1 MDEPAG
7 AGLGAAPAPA
17 VAARPADAV
26 AGPGPAKGGG
36 DLARS
41 VGWLLAAVGFMVGAR
56 PIADNSFLTHLA
68 TGHLILAR
76 HGVPAVDP
84 YSATAAGE
92 PWTVQSWL
100 VSIVYAVLDEALG
113 PWAIRAFHGVLAAGI
128 VLGLWR
134 LVAPARQLVTR
145 VALVTAA
152 IVIGTALWSPRPL
165 LVGLAALVLT
175 LQVVQGLR
183 PRWWLVPLFWVWV
196 NSHGSFA
203 LGLALVGAVA
213 VGAAVDQRRWWPR
226 SEARTC
232 LAAGAG
238 ALLGTLN
245 PLGWRLLWF
254 PVELLRRGGSLR
266 RVAEWRAP
274 DFQSVP
280 ERVYLLLLVVVV
292 LAAAR
297 RASWRQLAPAL
308 GFYAAGLMAVR
319 NLGLASLVIMALLAP
334 SLSGLR
340 GGLEARGSASLTR
353 VLGALSA
360 AALAVSAVT
369 VAVSPALVLTS
380 YPTASVDWLA
390 ERGLVAADGIRL
402 GHRETVGNYLTWR
415 FGPEARVFMDD
426 RFDFYPAD
434 VIEDH
439 NALVLGGDMAPVLER
454 HRFDVVLW
462 AAESP
467 LARWLARDADWD
479 VVRVDGDWI
488 VACRRSSPAYSRCSP
503 SGA

>member
-7 AGLGAAPAPA
+7 ELLTAAPVPEPA
-17 VAARPADAV
+17 SPVPPAAAANTAGDA
-26 AGPGPAKGGG
+26 

-41 VGWLLAAVGFMVGAR
+41 IGWLLAAVGFMVGAR

-76 HGVPAVDP
+76 HGVPATDP
-84 YSATAAGE
+84 YSATAAGQ

-100 VSIVYAVLDEALG
+100 VSVVYAVLDAAVG
-113 PWAIRAFHGVLAAGI
+113 PWAIRAFHGILAAGI

-152 IVIGTALWSPRPL
+152 IVVGTSLWSPRPL

-213 VGAAVDQRRWWPR
+213 VGAAIDQRRWWPR
-226 SEARTC
+226 AEARAC
-232 LAAGAG
+232 AAAAVG
-238 ALLGTLN
+238 ALVGMVN

-254 PVELLRRGGSLR
+254 PVELLGRGGSLR

-280 ERVYLLLLVVVV
+280 EQVYLGLLAVVV

-297 RASWRQLAPAL
+297 RASWRQLVPAL
-308 GFYAAGLMAVR
+308 VFYAAGLMAVR
-319 NLGLASLVIMALLAP
+319 NLGLASLVVVAMLAP

-340 GGLEARGSASLTR
+340 NGLESRGSRSLTR
-353 VLGALSA
+353 VLAA
-360 AALAVSAVT
+360 MAVAALAVSTVT
-369 VAVSPALVLTS
+369 VALSPALVLTS
-380 YPTASVDWLA
+380 YPVASVDWLA
-390 ERGLVAADGIRL
+390 ERGLVATDGVRL

-415 FGPEARVFMDD
+415 FGTDARVFMDD

-462 AAESP
+462 AAPSP
-467 LARWLARDADWD
+467 LVRWLARDPDWD
-479 VVRVDGDWI
+479 IVRTDGDWI
-488 VACRRSSPAYSRCSP
+488 IACRRSSPAYARCSP
-503 SGA
+503 AAP

>member
-7 AGLGAAPAPA
+7 AVLTAAPAPA
-17 VAARPADAV
+17 VARDDEAS
-26 AGPGPAKGGG
+26 AGRGPATAPAG

-41 VGWLLAAVGFMVGAR
+41 IGWLLAAVGFMVGAR

-76 HGVPAVDP
+76 HGVPTVDP
-84 YSATAAGE
+84 YSATAAGQ

-100 VSIVYAVLDEALG
+100 VSVVYAVLDDSLG
-113 PWAIRAFHGVLAAGI
+113 PGAIRVLHGMLAAGT

-152 IVIGTALWSPRPL
+152 IVIGTSLWSPRPL

-175 LQVVQGLR
+175 LQVVQELR

-213 VGAAVDQRRWWPR
+213 VGAAIDQRRWWPR
-226 SEARTC
+226 AEAGAC

-238 ALLGTLN
+238 ALLGMLN

-280 ERVYLLLLVVVV
+280 EQVYLVLLVLVV
-292 LAAAR
+292 LAATR
-297 RASWRQLAPAL
+297 RARWRQLVPAL
-308 GFYAAGLMAVR
+308 VFYAAGLMAVR
-319 NLGLASLVIMALLAP
+319 NLGLASLVVVALLAP

-340 GGLEARGSASLTR
+340 GGLEGRGSASLTR
-353 VLGALSA
+353 VLGG
-360 AALAVSAVT
+360 LAGASLVVSVAT
-369 VAVSPALVLTS
+369 VAISPALVLTS
-380 YPTASVDWLA
+380 YPVASVDWLA
-390 ERGLVAADGIRL
+390 ERGLVAADGVRL

-415 FGPEARVFMDD
+415 FGPDARVFMDD

-439 NALVLGGDMAPVLER
+439 NVLVLGGDMAPVLDR
-454 HRFDVVLW
+454 RRFDVVLW
-462 AAESP
+462 TAKSP
-467 LARWLARDADWD
+467 LTRWLARDPDWD
-479 VVRVDGDWI
+479 VVRTDGEWI
-488 VACRRSSPAYSRCSP
+488 VACRRSSPVYTRCR
-503 SGA
+503 

>member
-7 AGLGAAPAPA
+7 ELLTAPPVPEPAAAVPAT
-17 VAARPADAV
+17 
-26 AGPGPAKGGG
+26 GPAAGNA

-41 VGWLLAAVGFMVGAR
+41 IGWLLAAVGFMIGAR

-76 HGVPAVDP
+76 HAVPVVDP
-84 YSATAAGE
+84 YSATAAGQS
-92 PWTVQSWL
+92 WTVQSWL
-100 VSIVYAVLDEALG
+100 VSGVYAVLDEALG
-113 PWAIRAFHGVLAAGI
+113 LWAIRAFHGVLAAGI

-152 IVIGTALWSPRPL
+152 IVIGTSLWSPRPL
-165 LVGLAALVLT
+165 LVGLAALVLA

-203 LGLALVGAVA
+203 LGLALVGAVT
-213 VGAAVDQRRWWPR
+213 VGAAIDQHRWWPR
-226 SEARTC
+226 SEVRAC

-238 ALLGTLN
+238 VLLGMVN

-280 ERVYLLLLVVVV
+280 EQVYLLLLAVLV

-297 RASWRQLAPAL
+297 RASWRQLVPAL
-308 GFYAAGLMAVR
+308 VFYAAGLMAVR
-319 NLGLASLVIMALLAP
+319 NLGLASLVVVAVLAP
-334 SLSGLR
+334 SLSGIR
-340 GGLEARGSASLTR
+340 GGLEDRGSSPLTR
-353 VLGALSA
+353 VLGGLA
-360 AALAVSAVT
+360 AASLAVSAAT
-369 VAVSPALVLTS
+369 VALSPALALTS
-380 YPTASVDWLA
+380 YPVASVDWLA
-390 ERGLVAADGIRL
+390 ERGLVATDGVRL

-415 FGPEARVFMDD
+415 FGTEARVFMDD

-462 AAESP
+462 AAKSP
-467 LARWLARDADWD
+467 LARWLARDPDWD
-479 VVRVDGDWI
+479 VVRTDGDWI

-503 SGA
+503 VSP

>member
-7 AGLGAAPAPA
+7 AVLTAAPTGAVLTAAPTGA
-17 VAARPADAV
+17 VV
-26 AGPGPAKGGG
+26 PGSATG

-41 VGWLLAAVGFMVGAR
+41 IGWLLATVGFMVGAR

-76 HGVPAVDP
+76 HGVPGVDP

-100 VSIVYAVLDEALG
+100 VSVVYAVLDETLG
-113 PWAIRAFHGVLAAGI
+113 PWSIRAFHGLLAAGI

-152 IVIGTALWSPRPL
+152 IVIGTSLWSPRPL
-165 LVGLAALVLT
+165 LVGLAALVLV
-175 LQVVQGLR
+175 LQVLQGLR
-183 PRWWLVPLFWVWV
+183 PRWWLVPLFWVWI

-213 VGAAVDQRRWWPR
+213 IGAAVDQRRWWPR
-226 SEARTC
+226 AEAGAC
-232 LAAGAG
+232 LAAGSG
-238 ALLGTLN
+238 ALLGMIN

-280 ERVYLLLLVVVV
+280 EQVYLLLLVVIV

-297 RASWRQLAPAL
+297 RACWRQLVPAL
-308 GFYAAGLMAVR
+308 MFYAAGLMAVR
-319 NLGLASLVIMALLAP
+319 NLGLGSLVVVAVLAP

-340 GGLEARGSASLTR
+340 GGLEAEGSASFTR
-353 VLGALSA
+353 VLGALAA

-369 VAVSPALVLTS
+369 VVASPALVLTS
-380 YPTASVDWLA
+380 YPTATVDWLA
-390 ERGLVAADGIRL
+390 ERDLVATEGVAL
-402 GHRETVGNYLTWR
+402 GHRETIGNYLTWR
-415 FGPEARVFMDD
+415 FGTEARVFMDD

-434 VIEDH
+434 VVEDH

-454 HRFDVVLW
+454 RRFDVVVW
-462 AAESP
+462 AAKSP
-467 LARWLARDADWD
+467 LARWLARDPDWD
-479 VVRVDGDWI
+479 VVRTDGDWI
-488 VACRRSSPAYSRCSP
+488 VVCRRSSPAYSRCR
-503 SGA
+503 

>member
-7 AGLGAAPAPA
+7 AVLTASAVSEPTGSAPTPGAAS
-17 VAARPADAV
+17 
-26 AGPGPAKGGG
+26 AGGA

-41 VGWLLAAVGFMVGAR
+41 IGWLLAVVGFMVGAR

-76 HGVPAVDP
+76 HGVPGADP

-100 VSIVYAVLDEALG
+100 VSVVYAVLDGTLG

-145 VALVTAA
+145 VALVTAT

-175 LQVVQGLR
+175 LQVVQGFR

-203 LGLALVGAVA
+203 LGLALVAAVA

-226 SEARTC
+226 TEARTC
-232 LAAGAG
+232 LAAAAG

-254 PVELLRRGGSLR
+254 PAELLRRGGSLR

-280 ERVYLLLLVVVV
+280 EQVYLLLLVLVV

-297 RASWRQLAPAL
+297 RASWRQLVPVL

-319 NLGLASLVIMALLAP
+319 NLGLASLVLVALLAP

-340 GGLEARGSASLTR
+340 GGLEGRGSAPLTR
-353 VLGALSA
+353 ILGALA
-360 AALAVSAVT
+360 ATALAVSVVT

-380 YPTASVDWLA
+380 YPTSSVDWLA
-390 ERGLVAADGIRL
+390 ERRLVATDGLRL

-415 FGPEARVFMDD
+415 FGTEARVFMDD

-434 VIEDH
+434 VIGDH

-454 HRFDVVLW
+454 RRFDVVLW

-467 LARWLARDADWD
+467 LARWLARDPDWD
-479 VVRVDGDWI
+479 VVRIDGDWI
-488 VACRRSSPAYSRCSP
+488 VACRRSSPAYVRCSP
-503 SGA
+503 ATP